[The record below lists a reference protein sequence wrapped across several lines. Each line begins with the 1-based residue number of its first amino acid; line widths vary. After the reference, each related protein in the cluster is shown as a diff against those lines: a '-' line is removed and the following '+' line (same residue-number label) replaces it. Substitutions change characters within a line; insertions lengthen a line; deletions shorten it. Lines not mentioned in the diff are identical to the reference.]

1 MLWQSSREIHYSCGE
16 MPYMHSLNLAIISIR
31 YRSLWLFLSTA
42 SIPRRIFFHAF
53 LSLLLKIRRSV
64 PNDNTVVS
72 EESRRTYD
80 LGPCIYSWAVF
91 SWWDGIDIFLAMY
104 LACSSFL
111 PCPPWFLPRVSLS
124 LCWIQGRRRWLEF
137 LLCLDL
143 IDLIC
148 VWLVFRSS
156 YAIKLF
162 SRRCT
167 ASLH

>member
-91 SWWDGIDIFLAMY
+91 FVVGRDRHFSCHVSCLFIF
-104 LACSSFL
+104 
-111 PCPPWFLPRVSLS
+111 PSLS
-124 LCWIQGRRRWLEF
+124 TVISPSCISLPLLDTGEKALAWVSTMSRPNRPD
-137 LLCLDL
+137 LCLAR
-143 IDLIC
+143 
-148 VWLVFRSS
+148 F
-156 YAIKLF
+156 
-162 SRRCT
+162 
-167 ASLH
+167 